1 MANYTFPN
9 QRVIKINRE
18 KANSDF
24 LGIKNSNW
32 QAAARNL
39 TPHAM
44 MLYFYLASNANNY
57 ELALSP
63 AAIRQAIGMA
73 RSTYHDQFNVLV
85 DKGYLVQTNGNTFQF
100 YETPHLSGSPDSVNQ
115 NPPDNP
121 EFESNPAPVF
131 PSTSSVSSVLSTD
144 TEIDNNKSL
153 TNNSD
158 KYCEVVEEVNSS
170 PSAPK
175 VKEIVISSPV
185 ATGKKRPP
193 SRAQLTQP
201 PKFEF

>member
-1 MANYTFPN
+1 MPNYTFPN

-18 KANSDF
+18 KAVSDF

-85 DKGYLVQTNGNTFQF
+85 DKGYLVQTSGNTFQF
-100 YETPHLSGSPDSVNQ
+100 YETPHLSGSSDSVNQ

-121 EFESNPAPVF
+121 KLENNPAPAF
-131 PSTSSVSSVLSTD
+131 QKTSSVSSVPPVD
-144 TEIDNNKSL
+144 TEINNTKSSL
-153 TNNSD
+153 NNSD
-158 KYCEVVEEVNSS
+158 KYYSGNDEVSVYT
-170 PSAPK
+170 PK
-175 VKEIVISSPV
+175 VKEVVIPPPV
-185 ATGKKRPP
+185 ASGKKRPRTITEIP
-193 SRAQLTQP
+193 KP